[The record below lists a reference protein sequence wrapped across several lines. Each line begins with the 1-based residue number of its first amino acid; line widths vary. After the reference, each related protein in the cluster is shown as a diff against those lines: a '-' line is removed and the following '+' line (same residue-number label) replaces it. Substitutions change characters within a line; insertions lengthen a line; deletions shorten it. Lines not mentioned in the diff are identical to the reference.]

1 MQGVLFGFSLLL
13 GHVMMTN
20 RFYDESYSILESISE
35 TVDTCEKPQI
45 WSHLVVWF
53 ALLAPNT
60 DFVWGKECVA
70 ALSNSSFFIL
80 NEFGLNPLTTK
91 LSWETMMPFTNIIN
105 PYVLDINE

>member
-1 MQGVLFGFSLLL
+1 MQGVLVGFSLLF
-13 GHVMMTN
+13 GHIMMTN

-45 WSHLVVWF
+45 WSHLVVWL

-70 ALSNSSFFIL
+70 ALSNSSFLF
-80 NEFGLNPLTTK
+80 
-91 LSWETMMPFTNIIN
+91 
-105 PYVLDINE
+105 